1 MKCGWNNDFVFIDGK
16 NQMNRT
22 VLTDVKLLCD
32 SQDITNYTS
41 EALTRYQDF
50 STFLAA
56 LSKCFFMIGYFIGG
70 LIFGTVADAEGRWVC
85 FLKQSMF
92 WHFIFF
98 FQEASDLPGDVVL
111 RGRHRPLAH
120 HRPHLW
126 HQRMVRILT
135 SNHSLM
141 NCAFQGSRNHND
153 RSWSRHHRSLPH
165 GLHHQVWFPSS

>member
-92 WHFIFF
+92 WHFIWFSGSQRSSWRCF
-98 FQEASDLPGDVVL
+98 SAPLAPAS
-111 RGRHRPLAH
+111 RPLS
-120 HRPHLW
+120 PL
-126 HQRMVRILT
+126 
-135 SNHSLM
+135 SLAPT
-141 NCAFQGSRNHND
+141 NGANSHIQPFSHESQLR
-153 RSWSRHHRSLPH
+153 
-165 GLHHQVWFPSS
+165 FPGFTLSQ

>member
-1 MKCGWNNDFVFIDGK
+1 METIFGWNLIQETQRCEMKCGWNNDFVFIDGK

-70 LIFGTVADAEGRWVC
+70 LIFGTVADAEGRWVW

-92 WHFIFF
+92 WHFIWFSGS
-98 FQEASDLPGDVVL
+98 QRSSWRCCSARSAPAS
-111 RGRHRPLAH
+111 R
-120 HRPHLW
+120 
-126 HQRMVRILT
+126 
-135 SNHSLM
+135 
-141 NCAFQGSRNHND
+141 
-153 RSWSRHHRSLPH
+153 
-165 GLHHQVWFPSS
+165 PSSPSSLAQTNGANSHIQPFSHESQLCFPGFTQSQ

>member
-92 WHFIFF
+92 WHFIWFF
-98 FQEASDLPGDVVL
+98 RKPAIF
-111 RGRHRPLAH
+111 LAMLFCAVGTGLSPIIALIFGTNEWCEFSH
-120 HRPHLW
+120 PT
-126 HQRMVRILT
+126 ILT
-135 SNHSLM
+135 
-141 NCAFQGSRNHND
+141 
-153 RSWSRHHRSLPH
+153 
-165 GLHHQVWFPSS
+165 

>member
-56 LSKCFFMIGYFIGG
+56 R
-70 LIFGTVADAEGRWVC
+70 V
-85 FLKQSMF
+85 
-92 WHFIFF
+92 
-98 FQEASDLPGDVVL
+98 
-111 RGRHRPLAH
+111 
-120 HRPHLW
+120 
-126 HQRMVRILT
+126 
-135 SNHSLM
+135 
-141 NCAFQGSRNHND
+141 
-153 RSWSRHHRSLPH
+153 
-165 GLHHQVWFPSS
+165 SS